1 MYHRSEIWL
10 KRVFVLFPALV
21 LLFGFL
27 PAVLAAATSGNL
39 EITADTTLT
48 ADHDGQIEITADNVT
63 LDCDGHSVTWTGETE
78 WFGIGILEERSGVT
92 VKNCEVSGDDGFGI
106 ISFFGSDHMVLNNVV
121 HGNRKGISFHQSH
134 DNQAIGNQVY
144 DNDESGIATFFGDR
158 NFFSSNEV
166 CGNGSGIS
174 VTGSEGSTIEFNVA
188 RGNAAQGIG
197 VWRSGGRI
205 NDLRSRGGPVDPDG
219 DGGRRIL
226 HVARPV
232 HRRWSPSRSNL
243 HWDSGVVLGLENPNP
258 VPLLGGEFGEQPL
271 VGLGDDLAG
280 LSRSSIGERVSRPY
294 PPFLETSENL
304 GLFRI

>member
-1 MYHRSEIWL
+1 MT
-10 KRVFVLFPALV
+10 
-21 LLFGFL
+21 LFGVAVVL
-27 PAVLAAATSGNL
+27 PEGEPEDLRPAGVVASGGGKTDPVL
-39 EITADTTLT
+39 
-48 ADHDGQIEITADNVT
+48 
-63 LDCDGHSVTWTGETE
+63 
-78 WFGIGILEERSGVT
+78 
-92 VKNCEVSGDDGFGI
+92 
-106 ISFFGSDHMVLNNVV
+106 
-121 HGNRKGISFHQSH
+121 
-134 DNQAIGNQVY
+134 
-144 DNDESGIATFFGDR
+144 DR
-158 NFFSSNEV
+158 
-166 CGNGSGIS
+166 
-174 VTGSEGSTIEFNVA
+174 
-188 RGNAAQGIG
+188 
-197 VWRSGGRI
+197 RSGGRI